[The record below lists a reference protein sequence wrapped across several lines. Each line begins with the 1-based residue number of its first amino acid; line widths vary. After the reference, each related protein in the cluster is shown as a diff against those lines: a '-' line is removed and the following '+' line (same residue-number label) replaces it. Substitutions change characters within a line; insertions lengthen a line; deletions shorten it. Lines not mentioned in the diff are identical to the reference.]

1 MATKKTRTYS
11 ARDYEDM
18 VKIELDDAIA
28 AEEARLKSIS
38 GITEKE
44 WESITTK
51 VIEEQNKSASVTIKM
66 LNGSKP
72 VLLYKGVLYAKVGQR
87 MGRHR
92 YVDTL
97 EKAKNGDIVIQV
109 ARLEAG
115 KRAFI
120 AGTIETLLKRGEDIR
135 KATVLIHNLESKRSN
150 YASLAAR
157 FRLGYTGDPADL
169 DSINKK
175 CREYLLKG
183 EK

>member
-1 MATKKTRTYS
+1 MAGKKARTYS
-11 ARDYEDM
+11 ARDYEDI

-28 AEEARLKSIS
+28 AETDRLKNIS
-38 GITEKE
+38 GMTEKE

-51 VIEEQNKSASVTIKM
+51 VIEEQNKSASVIIKLTSCDKPT
-66 LNGSKP
+66 LNYNGT
-72 VLLYKGVLYAKVGQR
+72 LYRKAHERISVG
-87 MGRHR
+87 R
-92 YVDTL
+92 YVDVL
-97 EKAKNGDIVIQV
+97 EKTEYKNIVIMV
-109 ARLEAG
+109 SRLEAG
-115 KRAFI
+115 KRSFV
-120 AGTIETLLKRGEDIR
+120 AGMVETLLKRSEDIR